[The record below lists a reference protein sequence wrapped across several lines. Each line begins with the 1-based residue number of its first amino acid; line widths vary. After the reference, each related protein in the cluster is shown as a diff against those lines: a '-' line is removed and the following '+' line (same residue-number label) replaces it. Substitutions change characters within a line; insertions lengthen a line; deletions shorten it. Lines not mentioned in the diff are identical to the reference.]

1 MKYIDKHLMEG
12 EQVVYIPQLHSSLYW
27 GALSWAVFGIVIM
40 VFPTDGTLFKIQLS
54 ASLILILISVL
65 KCIKMYGGRQY
76 VLTNR
81 RIIAKKGLVQ
91 RDSLELLLRKCEG
104 VQIRQSVL
112 GRIFDYGTVIVTT
125 GEATNNFEYIKNPIA
140 FSSAI
145 NQMIDSLKSF
155 E

>member
-12 EQVVYIPQLHSSLYW
+12 EQVVYMPQLHSSLYW
-27 GALSWAVFGIVIM
+27 GALSRAVFGIVIM

-125 GEATNNFEYIKNPIA
+125 GEATNYFEYIKNPIA

>member
-1 MKYIDKHLMEG
+1 MEG

-104 VQIRQSVL
+104 VQIRQS
-112 GRIFDYGTVIVTT
+112 DYGTVIVTT
-125 GEATNNFEYIKNPIA
+125 GEATNYFEYIKNPIA

>member
-1 MKYIDKHLMEG
+1 
-12 EQVVYIPQLHSSLYW
+12 
-27 GALSWAVFGIVIM
+27 
-40 VFPTDGTLFKIQLS
+40 
-54 ASLILILISVL
+54 
-65 KCIKMYGGRQY
+65 MYGGRQY

-125 GEATNNFEYIKNPIA
+125 GEATNYFEYIKNPIA

>member
-1 MKYIDKHLMEG
+1 
-12 EQVVYIPQLHSSLYW
+12 
-27 GALSWAVFGIVIM
+27 M

-125 GEATNNFEYIKNPIA
+125 GEATNYFEYIKNPIA

>member
-1 MKYIDKHLMEG
+1 MEG
-12 EQVVYIPQLHSSLYW
+12 EQVVHIPQLHSSLYW

-125 GEATNNFEYIKNPIA
+125 GEATNYFEYIKNPIA

>member
-1 MKYIDKHLMEG
+1 MEG
-12 EQVVYIPQLHSSLYW
+12 EQVVYIPQLLSSLYW

-125 GEATNNFEYIKNPIA
+125 GEATNYFEYIKNPIA